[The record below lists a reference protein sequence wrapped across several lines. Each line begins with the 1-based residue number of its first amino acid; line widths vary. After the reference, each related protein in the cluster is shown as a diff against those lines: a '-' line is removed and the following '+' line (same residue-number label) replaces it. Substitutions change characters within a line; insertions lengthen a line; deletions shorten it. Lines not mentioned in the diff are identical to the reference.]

1 MDMHCETFVTAA
13 PHRENF
19 VGSKMH
25 FCIPQV
31 LPEFD
36 FSAHK
41 YFPVVKIIWFY
52 SAARADSGVSSQRPS
67 AITNVPTAEQVCNG
81 PDPVHVWT
89 ICLIHP
95 TVRSCKGVCHT
106 PNIFFFSFT
115 WMKDV
120 TQETRPE
127 NSQLDLNEW
136 QYIHIC
142 ICVCLLCVSVCL
154 RVWESDTSRGAF
166 E

>member
-1 MDMHCETFVTAA
+1 M
-13 PHRENF
+13 PN
-19 VGSKMH
+19 

-41 YFPVVKIIWFY
+41 YFPVVKIIWFC
-52 SAARADSGVSSQRPS
+52 SAARVDSRESSRRPS
-67 AITNVPTAEQVCNG
+67 AIKNVPAAEQVCNG

-89 ICLIHP
+89 MCLIHL
-95 TVRSCKGVCHT
+95 TVRLCKGVFHT
-106 PNIFFFSFT
+106 QFFFFFFFFS

-120 TQETRPE
+120 TPETRPE

-142 ICVCLLCVSVCL
+142 ICVCLLFVCVSVC
-154 RVWESDTSRGAF
+154 VCVCESGTQVVVLLSKELAN
-166 E
+166 